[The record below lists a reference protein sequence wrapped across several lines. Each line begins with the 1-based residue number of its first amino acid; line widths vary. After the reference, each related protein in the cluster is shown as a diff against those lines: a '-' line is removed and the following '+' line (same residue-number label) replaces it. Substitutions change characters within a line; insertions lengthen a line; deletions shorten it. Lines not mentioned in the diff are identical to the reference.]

1 MASSGRLSDEIQRLA
16 ALVEQTSADL
26 SSARATRATAAIRQ
40 HRSGSRLGA
49 TATLTPGD
57 GAAASTDGQS
67 VRGMDSARLALPTK
81 NAIALTDLR
90 RDLDER
96 ARRVDE
102 LVMLIEGDVRAIK
115 REHGEAMDGT
125 RRVDARLDRL
135 VQTVG
140 VVEARQKEMF
150 EQVQERPTRGE
161 VDTTIS
167 ASVMPGTT
175 YTKTR
180 LDALHETVSKMHA
193 EMDSRSSRGGLGNA
207 SGGSGDRPS
216 LDYIEQRL
224 ERRLEDFLERK
235 MRLKAR
241 QLEIDVVHALKSNED
256 VRSAWGLN
264 ERGTGGKKE
273 GGEASEGCLP
283 SAEQDAIGGAD
294 GENTGASAMNSAGS
308 ASAEAQVKYVT
319 QQDLDKVRET
329 FAKEVRLVQNSLV
342 SLRTQVRALGR
353 EVKEMKE
360 R

>member
-1 MASSGRLSDEIQRLA
+1 MRLREISPSIGDFFWGGREIQITKVYERMASSGRLSDEIQRA
-16 ALVEQTSADL
+16 GSPRRADVGRFEQR
-26 SSARATRATAAIRQ
+26 ARDEKVTVAIRQ
-40 HRSGSRLGA
+40 HRSGSRG
-49 TATLTPGD
+49 GSD
-57 GAAASTDGQS
+57 GHADARRRRGRASTDGQS

-193 EMDSRSSRGGLGNA
+193 EMDSRSSREDWA
-207 SGGSGDRPS
+207 MPVAAAARPS

-235 MRLKAR
+235 MRLKAK

-273 GGEASEGCLP
+273 GVKP
-283 SAEQDAIGGAD
+283 VKGACHQQNKTLSVAQM
-294 GENTGASAMNSAGS
+294 ENTESFGD
-308 ASAEAQVKYVT
+308 EQ
-319 QQDLDKVRET
+319 R
-329 FAKEVRLVQNSLV
+329 
-342 SLRTQVRALGR
+342 
-353 EVKEMKE
+353 
-360 R
+360 

>member
-1 MASSGRLSDEIQRLA
+1 MKLLHRLAIFFWGGREIQITKVYERMASSGRLSDEIQRLA

-57 GAAASTDGQS
+57 GAAASADGQS

-140 VVEARQKEMF
+140 VVEAAAEGDVRAGAGTANAGRSGHDYFGVRDARHDVHKDEI
-150 EQVQERPTRGE
+150 RCPTR
-161 VDTTIS
+161 DC
-167 ASVMPGTT
+167 
-175 YTKTR
+175 
-180 LDALHETVSKMHA
+180 
-193 EMDSRSSRGGLGNA
+193 
-207 SGGSGDRPS
+207 
-216 LDYIEQRL
+216 
-224 ERRLEDFLERK
+224 F
-235 MRLKAR
+235 
-241 QLEIDVVHALKSNED
+241 
-256 VRSAWGLN
+256 
-264 ERGTGGKKE
+264 
-273 GGEASEGCLP
+273 
-283 SAEQDAIGGAD
+283 
-294 GENTGASAMNSAGS
+294 
-308 ASAEAQVKYVT
+308 
-319 QQDLDKVRET
+319 
-329 FAKEVRLVQNSLV
+329 
-342 SLRTQVRALGR
+342 
-353 EVKEMKE
+353 
-360 R
+360 